1 LTPDET
7 RHSHASDAELI
18 KDPVA
23 HAEREALNGL
33 RQFDTVVRMVETF
46 LQPERPFRLRASH
59 LLTLNRDALE
69 GISSYAGNYR
79 PSDIEIKGSK
89 HQPVGAHLVP
99 GMVEELCDYVNDN
112 WAQRTAIHLASYV
125 MWRLNWIHPF
135 ADGNGRTSRSASYL
149 VLCIRTG
156 YLLPGKETI
165 TEQISSEKDPYYKA
179 LEAADEAWAQGR
191 LDLSKMED
199 LLGSLLATQLLGV
212 FAAATG
218 QEASTDPR
226 VALFPGKGHAR
237 A

>member
-23 HAEREALNGL
+23 LAEREALNGL
-33 RQFDTVVRMVETF
+33 RQFDTVVQMVEHF
-46 LQPERPFRLRASH
+46 LQPERPFRFRASH

-79 PSDIEIKGSK
+79 PANIEIKGSK
-89 HQPVGAHLVP
+89 HQPVGAHMVP

-112 WAQRTAIHLASYV
+112 WAQQTPIHLASYV

-156 YLLPGKETI
+156 YLLPGKKTI
-165 TEQISSEKDPYYKA
+165 PEQIASEKDPYYKA
-179 LEAADEAWAQGR
+179 LEAADEAWSPGK

-199 LLGSLLATQLLGV
+199 LLGSLLANQLLGV
-212 FAAATG
+212 LVDATG
-218 QEASTDPR
+218 KKAGTI
-226 VALFPGKGHAR
+226 R